1 MKASHP
7 FDSDGAATQDAFD
20 AAGLGRLTWL
30 GLAVAALGW
39 ALLLGEDGVA
49 DLVAIRTG
57 RPVAAT
63 LHGDLVDIAKCLI
76 GSGFGLAIVGG
87 LRTGFG
93 ALNRFF
99 AAVLTRSAQRAPA
112 RTAPQSEPVV
122 PIDGDAEV
130 VRARRPY
137 RILADGSVE
146 VETIVGTRRFDSMDE
161 ARDFI

>member
-1 MKASHP
+1 MKASQA
-7 FDSDGAATQDAFD
+7 FDSDAAVVQHAFD
-20 AAGLGRLTWL
+20 ATGFGRLTWL
-30 GLAVAALGW
+30 GLAVAGIGW

-49 DLVAIRTG
+49 NIVAVRTG
-57 RPVAAT
+57 RPVALA
-63 LHGDLVDIAKCLI
+63 LHSDVVDIAKCLI

-87 LRTGFG
+87 LRSGFG
-93 ALNRFF
+93 ALDRFF

-122 PIDGDAEV
+122 AVDIEAEAL
-130 VRARRPY
+130 RPRRPY

-146 VETIVGTRRFDSMDE
+146 VETIVGTRRFDSMEE